1 MSDIVIVAESG
12 SDIPASEA
20 AELGIELVPMHVSI
34 GDATI
39 DDGSLDPAEM
49 LEQCRQLG
57 VLPRTSG
64 CMPIDFQ
71 RVFDRIHEQR
81 PEAKIRLHRL
91 LRGDH
96 LLLRVRPHRRRG
108 P

>member
-20 AELGIELVPMHVSI
+20 AELGVELVPMHVSI

-49 LEQCRQLG
+49 LEQ
-57 VLPRTSG
+57 
-64 CMPIDFQ
+64 
-71 RVFDRIHEQR
+71 
-81 PEAKIRLHRL
+81 
-91 LRGDH
+91 
-96 LLLRVRPHRRRG
+96 
-108 P
+108 